1 MSSFDPT
8 TDYASKVVKGEIIA
22 GRFVRA
28 ACQRHLNDLKEGHK
42 RGLHFDVDQA
52 GRALRF
58 FPAMFTVTA
67 GEKVG
72 QPFHLLD
79 WMTFVVG
86 SLFGW
91 RNKDGSRRFR
101 HAWVETGK
109 GQAKSPLMGA
119 IGVYMIGFCGVKR
132 AEAYAIATD
141 KDQAKVLFSDAVAL
155 CRAEI
160 PGKDGETLESR
171 GTVIIRGVG
180 DNAWKIEVPEM
191 EAKFLPVA
199 TGDTISGPKPIA
211 VFGDEIHEMKTGKA
225 VDLWKAAI
233 DKMSGDPLLML
244 GTNTPAA
251 DQTFATERSL
261 FYQRVAEGVIPDDSA
276 FAYIAR
282 VDESDDPFKDESCWV
297 KALPALGITYPIDN
311 VRRRVETAKH
321 IASERLATERLYFGK
336 PVGSSGFWLPD
347 EKAWRKC
354 LGPVFDEEV
363 KAFPCFLSLDLS
375 RKNDLTALS
384 ACWRAPDDR
393 LTLKTWYWTTRG
405 GLARR
410 EAQDGIPY
418 TAFEAD
424 KYVTILD
431 SETIDYTFV
440 AQQVATLR
448 AEFSVDSLTVDPAY
462 ISEFIKASAEVGL
475 PVWRYMGPK
484 EPAGSGLKI
493 VTHAQGTKIAFEDRQ
508 LCMPHSISRMTDKIL
523 KGEVLIEENKLTDVC
538 ASNVV
543 LLADGIGNQMFDK
556 SKSRG
561 RIDGMVSMAMA
572 VGASKSDKKA
582 KGSYMARGVRV
593 A

>member
-1 MSSFDPT
+1 MDPT
-8 TDYASKVVKGEIIA
+8 TAYASKVITGEIIA

-28 ACQRHLNDLKEGHK
+28 ACKRHLDDLKEGHK
-42 RGLHFDVDQA
+42 RGLRFDIEQA

-72 QPFHLLD
+72 QPFYLLD

-91 RNKDGSRRFR
+91 RNADGSRRFR
-101 HAWVETGK
+101 HAWIETGK

-132 AEAYAIATD
+132 AEAYAIAND
-141 KDQAKVLFSDAVAL
+141 RDQAKVLFDDAVAL

-171 GTVIIRGVG
+171 GTVVIRGVG
-180 DNAWKIEVPEM
+180 DNAWKIEVPGM

-211 VFGDEIHEMKTGKA
+211 VFGDEIHEMKTDKA
-225 VDLWKAAI
+225 IELWKAAI
-233 DKMSGDPLLML
+233 DKMSGDPLMIL

-251 DQTFATERSL
+251 DQAVATNRSL
-261 FYQRVAEGVIPDDSA
+261 FYQRVAEGVIRDDSA
-276 FAYIAR
+276 FSYIAR
-282 VDESDDPFKDESCWV
+282 VDESDDPFNDESCWI

-311 VRRRVETAKH
+311 VRRRVETSKH
-321 IASERLATERLYFGK
+321 IASERLTTERLYFGK

-347 EKAWRKC
+347 EQAWRRC
-354 LGPVFDEEV
+354 LGPVSTEKV
-363 KAFPCFLSLDLS
+363 KKFPCFLALDLS
-375 RKNDLTALS
+375 QKNDLTALS
-384 ACWRAPDDR
+384 ACWRSPDDK

-410 EAQDGIPY
+410 EARDAIPY
-418 TAFEAD
+418 TAFEAEN
-424 KYVTILD
+424 YLTICE
-431 SETIDYTFV
+431 SVTIDYTFV
-440 AQQVATLR
+440 AQQVAALR
-448 AEFSVDSLTVDPAY
+448 AEFEVDSLTVDPAY
-462 ISEFIKASAEVGL
+462 VTTFIKDAAEVGL
-475 PVWRYMGPK
+475 QVWRYMGPK

-543 LLADGIGNQMFDK
+543 LYADGIGNQMFDK
-556 SKSRG
+556 NRSRG
-561 RIDGMVSMAMA
+561 KIDGMVSKAMA
-572 VGASKSDKKA
+572 VGASKSDTKA
-582 KGSYMARGVRV
+582 KRSYMSRGVRV